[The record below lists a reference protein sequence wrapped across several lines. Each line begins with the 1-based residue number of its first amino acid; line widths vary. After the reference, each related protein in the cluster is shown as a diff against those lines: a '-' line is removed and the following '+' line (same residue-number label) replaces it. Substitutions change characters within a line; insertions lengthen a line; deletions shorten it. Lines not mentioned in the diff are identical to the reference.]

1 MLELTQAPVFI
12 GNTSYRHQTL
22 LYRHQVPELQ
32 APVSIGNMCYR
43 HRTSIYRHQV
53 PELQAPVLFGN
64 MCFRH
69 RTPFGVYNI
78 IKEGGG
84 VVPEVVEIDFSIVV
98 TDDAHTGSVW
108 RVG

>member
-53 PELQAPVLFGN
+53 PELQASFCLEICASGTAPRLGF
-64 MCFRH
+64 
-69 RTPFGVYNI
+69 
-78 IKEGGG
+78 IKLLKEWGG
-84 VVPEVVEIDFSIVV
+84 VVPEVTQVVVRSIVV
-98 TDDAHTGSVW
+98 ADHAHTVSVT
-108 RVG
+108 